1 MAVKKVSWGVLST
14 AKIGWDRA
22 LPALRNSALCG
33 NDGISSRSPDKA
45 HSIASMRVIDA
56 VFRSEKSSA
65 WEVV

>member
-1 MAVKKVSWGVLST
+1 MKKVSWGVLST
-14 AKIGWDRA
+14 AKIGWGRG
-22 LPALRNSALCG
+22 LPAMRNSALCG